1 MREVKYFLVGMP
13 ASGKSTLGKLIAKQL
28 GLEFIDLDKEI
39 VLKERMAIT
48 DIFQAKGENYFR
60 EVERKCLKDQLDRKE
75 NFVLATGGGA
85 PCFFDNMAQ
94 MNQNGLTIF
103 LSISVDDL
111 FSKLSEKGIQ
121 KRPLLKGINKE
132 DLYTELKN
140 KLDYRKKYYE
150 QSKITVN
157 QDDRDINERVNQ
169 LIFELKTLK
178 K

>member
-28 GLEFIDLDKEI
+28 NLKFIDLDNEV
-39 VLKERMAIT
+39 VLRAEKPIT
-48 DIFQAKGENYFR
+48 DIFQAEGEDYFR
-60 EVERKCLKDQLDRKE
+60 VLERKCLEDQINRKE
-75 NFVLATGGGA
+75 SFVLATGGGA

-94 MNQNGLTIF
+94 MNQNGITIF

-132 DLYTELKN
+132 AYFD
-140 KLDYRKKYYE
+140 KK
-150 QSKITVN
+150 
-157 QDDRDINERVNQ
+157 ERGQ
-169 LIFELKTLK
+169 
-178 K
+178 